1 MKSRG
6 ESARCTGTARC
17 KAPRGNKLSKRMAGR
32 VGMQSRER
40 AGWGSRQGLN
50 RRGLDLVGFSK
61 PDLGF
66 YSK

>member
-6 ESARCTGTARC
+6 ESVPGKGTARC

-40 AGWGSRQGLN
+40 AGWGSRQGLS
-50 RRGLDLVGFSK
+50 RQGLDPVGFSK